1 MFFFTFNRL
10 CQWAGVKNL
19 GAAMKKHLDPDDQC
33 EITAKTINAWYKKG
47 WQANSELRP
56 TTYRKFQAL
65 LDPHDIP
72 EFPECKIWEK
82 DLVGWKYILLIGNGN
97 SANFSP
103 GFKRATELFDEILVW
118 TANIRAQPK
127 HLWSDTFANKNPFF
141 KRYLSSDVLDE
152 CQQHLYGKDFLQ
164 ALRHTSITKAVTLTN
179 LAMLLEVLAWL
190 DAENVY
196 ATQEN
201 KPNSYYLPLMPIG
214 SLNDY
219 YANGVLLK
227 RWVSVVGSTLMMA
240 TELLPSTNAD
250 AVPDHKR
257 RTIDEWISGSEK
269 PRWETIKPL
278 LRVALKSK
286 YPSLSVKE
294 TESYIQGL
302 RYQWFIATTLTNM
315 VKSLCSEFG
324 ISEKELLIVFN
335 RYETYLAQAKA
346 QMGC

>member
-1 MFFFTFNRL
+1 MFFFTVERL
-10 CQWAGVKNL
+10 YQWAGVRNI
-19 GAAMKKHLDPDDQC
+19 GALIKTRLDPDNQC
-33 EITAKTINAWYKKG
+33 EITTKTINAWYKKG

-56 TTYRKFQAL
+56 TTYKKFQAL
-65 LDPHDIP
+65 LEPHDIP

-82 DLVGWKYILLIGNGN
+82 ELVGWKQLLLIGNEN
-97 SANFSP
+97 SHDFTPAFQ
-103 GFKRATELFDEILVW
+103 RLTELFDEILAW

-127 HLWSDTFANKNPFF
+127 HLWSDTFANNNPFF
-141 KRYLSSDVLDE
+141 ERYLESNVLDE
-152 CQQHLYGKDFLQ
+152 CQQYLSGKDFLQ
-164 ALRHTSITKAVTLTN
+164 AVIDPIIIKAVTLTN
-179 LAMLLEVLAWL
+179 LAMLLETLAWL

-201 KPNSYYLPLMPIG
+201 KPNSYYIPLMPIG
-214 SLNDY
+214 SLSHY
-219 YANGVLLK
+219 YANGVLIK
-227 RWVSVVGSTLMMA
+227 RWVSVVGSTFMMA
-240 TELLPSTNAD
+240 TELLLSTNAD

-315 VKSLCSEFG
+315 AKSLSSEFG

-335 RYETYLAQAKA
+335 RYETYLAQAKE